1 MSDLRLISVQ
11 TYEVDRK
18 PSHQYYRPD
27 DSRDTRDYYETPL
40 TGREQLTGQYLTRQ
54 QPSSQSRPYSMKTSK
69 PASHNRQYDKC
80 YYRQDLGP
88 APPSRSLYDQTSSRI
103 SEVSA
108 HGATPGDGAQLY
120 SLTESSVKK
129 LGPSTGGE
137 PWRLSSW
144 AVHSRASVYSEEFLE
159 KMRRVGR
166 S

>member
-1 MSDLRLISVQ
+1 MSDLRLISMQ

-27 DSRDTRDYYETPL
+27 DSSNTRGYYERQPRQEQPTP
-40 TGREQLTGQYLTRQ
+40 RQSTRQ
-54 QPSSQSRPYSMKTSK
+54 QPTPQSRPYSMKTSK

-80 YYRQDLGP
+80 YYSQDSGP
-88 APPSRSLYDQTSSRI
+88 APPSRSPYDQTSSGI

-108 HGATPGDGAQLY
+108 HGATPGDGAELCA
-120 SLTESSVKK
+120 LTERSVKK

-137 PWRLSSW
+137 PWRLNSW
-144 AVHSRASVYSEEFLE
+144 AVQSGASVYSKEFLE
-159 KMRRVGR
+159 KMRRLGR